1 MITVREARRPDSPG
15 MHTPL
20 FKESEFERAEKIISA
35 LEGLDIYS
43 AQQLLETVNKY
54 LLLTTFKAE

>member
-1 MITVREARRPDSPG
+1 MITVREARRPDSPA